1 MTAKAKATKLAAKVK
16 ELKAELADMEAL
28 FNVEM
33 DAKNKAYAFILS
45 NGSLEAFRSFL
56 RTTQGN
62 YPPHALCVKLIQ
74 EMAGA

>member
-16 ELKAELADMEAL
+16 ELKAELTDMEAR
-28 FNVEM
+28 FNVEK
-33 DAKNKAYAFILS
+33 DAKNYAYAFILS

-56 RTTQGN
+56 GATQGI
-62 YPPHALCVKLIQ
+62 YPPHALCIKLIQ